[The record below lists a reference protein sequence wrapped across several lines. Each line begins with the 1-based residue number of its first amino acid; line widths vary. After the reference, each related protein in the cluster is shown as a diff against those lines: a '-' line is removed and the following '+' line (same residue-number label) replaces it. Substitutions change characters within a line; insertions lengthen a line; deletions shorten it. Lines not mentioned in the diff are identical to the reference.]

1 VTGYCWFFHGGVI
14 SHISKKQT
22 TQALSSTEAEYM
34 AIAAAF
40 QEGLW
45 LRTFFQLLDIP
56 IPTPI
61 RLYVNNAGTVALS
74 KEASTNN
81 RTKHIDICFHFCR
94 NHIESRTFSTEW
106 LSSSKNTADILT
118 KALLRPLFQ
127 RHVHGLSLVSC

>member
-1 VTGYCWFFHGGVI
+1 MTGYCWFFHGGVV
-14 SHISKKQT
+14 SHVSKKQT
-22 TQALSSTEAEYM
+22 MQALSSTEAEYM

-45 LRTFFQLLDIP
+45 LRSFFELLDIP

-61 RLYVNNAGTVALS
+61 HLYIDNAGTVALS

-81 RTKHIDICFHFCR
+81 RTKHIDIHFHFCR
-94 NHIESRTFSTEW
+94 SHIESGIFSTEW

-118 KALLRPLFQ
+118 KALPHPLFQ
-127 RHVHGLSLVSC
+127 RHASGLSLVSC

>member
-1 VTGYCWFFHGGVI
+1 M
-14 SHISKKQT
+14 
-22 TQALSSTEAEYM
+22 QALSSTEAEYM

-45 LRTFFQLLDIP
+45 LHSFFELLDIP
-56 IPTPI
+56 VSTPI
-61 RLYVNNAGTVALS
+61 RLYVNNAGAVTLS

-81 RTKHIDICFHFCR
+81 HTKHIDIHFHFCC
-94 NHIESRTFSTEW
+94 NHIESGTFSTEW

-127 RHVHGLSLVSC
+127 HHVHGLSLVSR